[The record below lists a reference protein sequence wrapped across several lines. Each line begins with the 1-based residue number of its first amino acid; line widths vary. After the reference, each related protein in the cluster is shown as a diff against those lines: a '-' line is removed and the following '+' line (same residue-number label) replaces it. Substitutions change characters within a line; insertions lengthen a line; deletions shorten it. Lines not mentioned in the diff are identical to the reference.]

1 MRIWRLHPKYLD
13 ARGLVALWRE
23 GLLAQ
28 AVLRGATNGYV
39 HHPQLLRF
47 RNSASPVG
55 FIAAYLKD
63 IHKEATSR
71 GYRFDASK
79 ISRAQASGRLTVTR
93 GQLEFEWHHLLKKLE
108 VRDPSRCEN
117 FVALSF
123 PDPHPIFRL
132 IRGEIA
138 EWEKGHLATQEDI
151 AAGAPQPAR
160 ANEEQW
166 RKRDVGLSEQG

>member
-1 MRIWRLHPKYLD
+1 MRIWSLHPKYLD

-28 AVLRGATNGYV
+28 AVLRGVTKGYV

-47 RNSASPVG
+47 RSTASPIG

-63 IHKEATSR
+63 VHKEATSR

-79 ISRAQASGRLTVTR
+79 ISCAQASGRLTVTR

-108 VRDPSRCEN
+108 LRDPSRREN
-117 FVALSF
+117 FVSLNL

-132 IRGEIA
+132 IRGEVA
-138 EWEKGHLATQEDI
+138 EWEKGILLPKKILQ
-151 AAGAPQPAR
+151 QAR
-160 ANEEQW
+160 RNRRALMGNSS
-166 RKRDVGLSEQG
+166 RSRSLPKPTG